1 MHQIFT
7 MINPLLTGTVTN
19 LDKNLVY
26 NTTMAISLNPKS
38 FPAKVVAAAE
48 RTFPFLDL
56 PVEMQVNVVN
66 YIAQPSDLQALC
78 LVSRK
83 VSGIATPRLY
93 HEVNLIPHGHSG
105 LSLSGGEIQDS
116 LRKIRALVRA
126 SYGLRCVRILRTTVS
141 SFRIARLWTL
151 CCPDSKK
158 IIWLSS
164 HSPQLTSS
172 TSPHA
177 SKYTFSGASRRSYG
191 TCNLTRAVLRI

>member
-1 MHQIFT
+1 

-26 NTTMAISLNPKS
+26 NTTMANSLNPKS

-56 PVEMQVNVVN
+56 PVEMQVRVVN

-93 HEVNLIPHGHSG
+93 YEVNLIPHGRSG
-105 LSLSGGEIQDS
+105 LSLSGVGWMEVDFSFGGIEVWARRDAVQILYIHCPSFIPPTKDNYIQF
-116 LRKIRALVRA
+116 LIK
-126 SYGLRCVRILRTTVS
+126 
-141 SFRIARLWTL
+141 
-151 CCPDSKK
+151 
-158 IIWLSS
+158 LS
-164 HSPQLTSS
+164 HTSS
-172 TSPHA
+172 QDRPVPKSH
-177 SKYTFSGASRRSYG
+177 
-191 TCNLTRAVLRI
+191 